1 MAILPIITAPNPL
14 LKKTSLPVTKI
25 DNDLQKLMDNMLAT
39 MYSQKGVGLAAVQVG
54 VLKRVIVMDIEYSID
69 ECDGGDHHHHHNIN
83 DHISGHI
90 SGQKPMFLV
99 NPQIIKSSKEDSI
112 FFEGCLSF
120 PDIRADICRPK
131 TVTIKY
137 LDYNGLEQILE
148 ANDLLATC
156 VQHEIDH
163 LNGIMFIDYL
173 SKLKQEIIIKKLKKL
188 SQ

>member
-1 MAILPIITAPNPL
+1 MAILPIIITPNPL

-25 DNDLQKLMDNMLAT
+25 DNDLQKLMNDMLET
-39 MYSQKGVGLAAVQVG
+39 MYNQKGVGLAAVQVG
-54 VLKRVIVMDIEYSID
+54 VLKRVIVMDTQYSID
-69 ECDGGDHHHHHNIN
+69 ECDGSHHHHHNIN
-83 DHISGHI
+83 EHI

-99 NPQIIKSSKEDSI
+99 NPQIIKSSKEDSVY
-112 FFEGCLSF
+112 FEGCLSL

-131 TVTIKY
+131 MVTIKY

-163 LNGIMFIDYL
+163 LNGIIFIDYL
-173 SKLKQEIIIKKLKKL
+173 SKLKQEIIIKKLNKL
-188 SQ
+188 S